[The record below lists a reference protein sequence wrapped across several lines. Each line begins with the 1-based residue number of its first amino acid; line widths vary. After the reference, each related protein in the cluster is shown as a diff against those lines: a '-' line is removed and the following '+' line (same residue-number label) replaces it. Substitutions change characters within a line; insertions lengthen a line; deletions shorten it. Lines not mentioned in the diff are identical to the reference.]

1 VRERCC
7 ASSISRVEA
16 DTALLAELDRRG
28 YRLDEWTWAMG
39 LDVGT
44 GAGTVDRR
52 HFDMTSV
59 TGAAA
64 VSTPDAP
71 DSAGQGL
78 VGGVRNT
85 VPRIIG
91 CNIAVN

>member
-1 VRERCC
+1 MSQQSCEREQ
-7 ASSISRVEA
+7 
-16 DTALLAELDRRG
+16 LLPQRH
-28 YRLDEWTWAMG
+28 G
-39 LDVGT
+39 LGKLYH
-44 GAGTVDRR
+44 GPYG
-52 HFDMTSV
+52 TSV

-71 DSAGQGL
+71 VSAGQGL